1 MSKTTLVVEATNV
14 TKTYML
20 GKVPVEALRGV
31 NLKVESGDFLA
42 ILGPSGSG
50 KSTMLNLVGALD
62 KPTSGTLLIDGVDIS
77 KLNDNQLA
85 ELRLKIGF
93 VFQFFNLIPRLTAKD
108 NVELSMSIANMG
120 KAERKKHAI
129 ELLET
134 VGLKDRVNHKPA
146 ELSGGQQQRVA
157 IARALANNPKFLLLD
172 EPTNDL
178 DIPTLET
185 LEESLLDFP
194 GAVVLITHDRCML
207 DRICNTL
214 LALGNPEQN
223 ELFSDYH
230 QWEASLKKLAPPV
243 KAKEEK
249 PTRAPSKAKL
259 SYAEKKEYEQME
271 EKILKLEEEVRQL
284 NLKLESPEIAQNPQE
299 LQIVCSQIGLLETR
313 IEQHYL
319 RWEELEK
326 KLSNP

>member
-1 MSKTTLVVEATNV
+1 MSKTIPVVEATNV

-31 NLKVESGDFLA
+31 NLKVETGDFLA

-50 KSTMLNLVGALD
+50 KSTMLNLIGALD
-62 KPTSGTLLIDGVDIS
+62 KPTSGTLLIDGVDIG

-108 NVELSMSIANMG
+108 NVELSMSIANMS
-120 KAERKKHAI
+120 KAERKNRAI

-172 EPTNDL
+172 EPTGNVDSKTANEVL
-178 DIPTLET
+178 
-185 LEESLLDFP
+185 SLIKKLN
-194 GAVVLITHDRCML
+194 VENKVSIIMVTHDQH
-207 DRICNTL
+207 
-214 LALGNPEQN
+214 LAR
-223 ELFSDYH
+223 
-230 QWEASLKKLAPPV
+230 EAKRTVQMFDGEITSEV
-243 KAKEEK
+243 VNKE
-249 PTRAPSKAKL
+249 
-259 SYAEKKEYEQME
+259 
-271 EKILKLEEEVRQL
+271 
-284 NLKLESPEIAQNPQE
+284 
-299 LQIVCSQIGLLETR
+299 
-313 IEQHYL
+313 
-319 RWEELEK
+319 
-326 KLSNP
+326 